1 MPYYLNLGKTHI
13 VDSKLYLLLLR
24 EFTLTSLFIL
34 LANRGIRMLSRI
46 ATPAGI
52 RVGEVPIVAIVSRFE
67 TICPPRENR
76 T

>member
-1 MPYYLNLGKTHI
+1 MPYKLNLGKTHM

-24 EFTLTSLFIL
+24 EFTHTSLFIL
-34 LANRGIRMLSRI
+34 LANREIRILDRI

-67 TICPPRENR
+67 SICPSRENR